1 MRVVIPAKA
10 GIQERDVGVD
20 SRFRGNDKLSH
31 VTLFEQFTVASD
43 TKSVSLSWLLR
54 GIAAFHGYWEA
65 VKPPPCASAVL
76 QYRLRYVLR
85 KC

>member
-31 VTLFEQFTVASD
+31 VTLIEQFTVAFD
-43 TKSVSLSWLLR
+43 TESVSLSKQVFFWPFAR
-54 GIAAFHGYWEA
+54 
-65 VKPPPCASAVL
+65 
-76 QYRLRYVLR
+76 R
-85 KC
+85 